1 MLRSKTGRYRHVIL
15 TSEGT
20 SFFVIATAGRSS
32 SELIFVTETGKKWK
46 HGNQDRHMR
55 RANERAGIVPRV
67 RFHDLRHTW
76 ISLGVMAGIPLTV
89 LAKQVG
95 HTTTKMIEQ
104 TYGHL
109 SENYITDAI
118 RSGAPRFG

>member
-1 MLRSKTGRYRHVIL
+1 
-15 TSEGT
+15 
-20 SFFVIATAGRSS
+20 
-32 SELIFVTETGKKWK
+32 
-46 HGNQDRHMR
+46 MR

-76 ISLGVMAGIPLTV
+76 ISLGVINGVPLTV

-109 SENYITDAI
+109 SESYIVDAI
-118 RSGAPRFG
+118 RQGAPRFT